1 MHEQIFKCHSE
12 VRFVSFFSN
21 VKSKMFC
28 LIFQNGIDSFVFYLL
43 DGENVLFHFLEN
55 SRGRVNDFWIAGC
68 KCVLFHFLENS
79 KIDDSFHFS
88 ELSIYAFC
96 FIFQLCGEMQSTSQV
111 NRAFLWKMRFV
122 SFFEDTLMICFI
134 CVDAVR
140 KEQSSFLSYIQ
151 LAKRRFYSCS
161 YSR

>member
-1 MHEQIFKCHSE
+1 
-12 VRFVSFFSN
+12 
-21 VKSKMFC
+21 MFC
-28 LIFQNGIDSFVFYLL
+28 LIFQNG
-43 DGENVLFHFLEN
+43 GQAHLFSICLMVRTFCFIFQKTVG
-55 SRGRVNDFWIAGC
+55 GRVNDFWIAGC
-68 KCVLFHFLENS
+68 KYVLFHFLENS

-140 KEQSSFLSYIQ
+140 KEQSSFLSYIW